1 MSTQSLELHLR
12 VQATQRW
19 PCLRMAQFNAL
30 LAAAVSSLRCRYGSF
45 LESRHDLMQASQK
58 EARREAQVR
67 PKKGTRYM
75 R

>member
-1 MSTQSLELHLR
+1 MSTQSLDLHLR

-30 LAAAVSSLRCRYGSF
+30 LAAAVSLLRCRYGVS

-58 EARREAQVR
+58 EARREAQVLPDR
-67 PKKGTRYM
+67 VTRLM